1 MKKAGRLAAAVFAAM
16 LLVTGC
22 GAPAEKK
29 AVETT
34 PEQSSKIEQKEEA
47 KNLKDAFKKDF
58 KVGVAINPYQLKD
71 EETKKII
78 LENFNSITMENGMKP
93 EAILDQRAS
102 ENSKD
107 GMPAINEEN
116 LEECLSLAKDNGLVL
131 RGHCL
136 VWHNQT
142 PEWFFCEKYDAGNA
156 KVNKETMKKRMES
169 DLLLKIIS
177 VVFAFLLWMFVINT
191 DNPVIKKTFSDVP
204 VDMLNEQVLDDL
216 NQTYKIESGDTVSFT
231 VKGKKDV
238 VDRLTK
244 SDFRATAD
252 VSSMSDVHAIQIE
265 VEALRYKSQLDID
278 TGGATVKVVLEDVK
292 SDQIPVNV
300 VVKGTPA
307 SGYTVSTQTATPN
320 LISVSG
326 PKSVVSR
333 IKQIV
338 AKVDVSGLK
347 KDVTMAQNVKC
358 YDEDGDEVSQDR
370 IKLDTTKIKVKIG
383 LSRTKTIPFTVETK
397 GTPGKG
403 YVLGSIDYEPKHIEI
418 TGAEDDLEKI
428 SSIKLAN
435 LDISDSTK
443 SIEKTIKASDI
454 KLPDGITFVKSV
466 DKIKNIVIRAN
477 IEKKTKRTLT
487 IPTEQIALINNTK
500 NYDVKFDDSE
510 LKVKISGL
518 RSVVDKVVVK
528 DLNPKI
534 DMQLYEPGTHTV
546 QVQLTKIKNMSI
558 EKNVSAKIT
567 VE

>member
-1 MKKAGRLAAAVFAAM
+1 
-16 LLVTGC
+16 
-22 GAPAEKK
+22 
-29 AVETT
+29 
-34 PEQSSKIEQKEEA
+34 
-47 KNLKDAFKKDF
+47 
-58 KVGVAINPYQLKD
+58 
-71 EETKKII
+71 
-78 LENFNSITMENGMKP
+78 
-93 EAILDQRAS
+93 
-102 ENSKD
+102 
-107 GMPAINEEN
+107 
-116 LEECLSLAKDNGLVL
+116 
-131 RGHCL
+131 
-136 VWHNQT
+136 
-142 PEWFFCEKYDAGNA
+142 
-156 KVNKETMKKRMES
+156 MKKRMES

-252 VSSMSDVHAIQIE
+252 VSSMSDVHAIQI
-265 VEALRYKSQLDID
+265 DID

-347 KDVTMAQNVKC
+347 KDVTMTQNVKC

-403 YVLGSIDYEPKHIEI
+403 YVLGSIDYEPKRIEI
-418 TGAEDDLEKI
+418 TGAEDDLDKI
-428 SSIKLAN
+428 SNIKLAN

-487 IPTEQIALINNTK
+487 IPTDQIALINNTK